1 MSEYQTYKDDEKKVQ
16 SMYSSFDEE
25 RRLNTTKASS
35 VEFLTTMH
43 YLEKYLKEGDSILD
57 VGAGTGQYSFALAH
71 KGYKVSAIELSHHN
85 VEVFKSKI
93 TENDSIDLRQG
104 NALDLSM
111 YEDESFDV
119 VLVFGPLYHLHNQE
133 DKLRCLE
140 EAKRVCKKNG
150 LIYVAFIAHDLIPIN
165 EYCYNR
171 EFFKSDEYD
180 RDKLRVVDDPFVFHT
195 VDECRALLRDAHISF
210 IHEIATDGLS
220 ETLADKI
227 NEMNDESF
235 NEYFKYHLYLC
246 EKPELLGM
254 TIHNLFIC
262 RK

>member
-1 MSEYQTYKDDEKKVQ
+1 MTYKDDEKTVQ
-16 SMYSSFDEE
+16 NLYSNYDEE
-25 RRLNTTKASS
+25 KRLNTSKASS
-35 VEFLTTMH
+35 IEFMTTMH
-43 YLEKYLKEGDSILD
+43 YLNQYLKEGDSILD
-57 VGAGTGQYSFALAH
+57 VGAGTGQYSFALSR
-71 KGYKVSAIELSHHN
+71 KGYKVSAIELSYQN

-93 TENDSIDLRQG
+93 KENDNIDLRQG

-111 YEDESFDV
+111 YENDSFDA

-165 EYCYNR
+165 EFCYNSG
-171 EFFKSDEYD
+171 FLLSDEYD
-180 RDKLRVVDDPFVFHT
+180 RTSLRVKDDPFVLHT
-195 VDECRALLRDAHISF
+195 LDECRNLLHDAHLTP

-220 ETLADKI
+220 ETLAEKI
-227 NEMNDESF
+227 NKMDDQTFE
-235 NEYFKYHLYLC
+235 EYFKYHLSLC
-246 EKPELLGM
+246 EKPEFLGM